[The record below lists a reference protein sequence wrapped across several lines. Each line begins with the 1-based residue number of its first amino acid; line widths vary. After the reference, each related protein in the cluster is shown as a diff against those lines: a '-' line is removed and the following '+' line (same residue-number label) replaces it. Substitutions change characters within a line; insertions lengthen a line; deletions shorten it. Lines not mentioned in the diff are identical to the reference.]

1 MNVRSFFCVFMLIL
15 AGSSYAA
22 DGAAELEEN
31 LLETRKSVKEARAT
45 AKKSDLEMFKFKDRV
60 VYSNAA
66 LKKMYLKMKAME
78 KALLEQR
85 ALVDNE
91 VMKLPEY
98 RELLKKRNSNYK
110 LLRDFSDEEAFIL
123 KQIKAARVRAGE
135 KNDSK

>member
-60 VYSNAA
+60 VYSNSS

>member
-1 MNVRSFFCVFMLIL
+1 MDVRSFLGVFMLIL
-15 AGSSYAA
+15 AGNSYAA
-22 DGAAELEEN
+22 DGAGQLEKN

-45 AKKSDLEMFKFKDRV
+45 AKESNLEMFKFKDRV

-91 VMKLPEY
+91 IMKLPEY
-98 RELLKKRNSNYK
+98 RELLKNRNSNYK
-110 LLRDFSDEEAFIL
+110 LLRDFSDEEAFIV
-123 KQIKAARVRAGE
+123 KQIKAARVRSGA
-135 KNDSK
+135 KNESQ